1 MKVLLIYNKESGRG
15 KITKDL
21 PRIIK
26 ILEEENYTCDTY
38 SITIERG
45 VCKNTFD
52 ILDLYDVLLIAG
64 GDGTINTVIN
74 SVMKIDLNK
83 RPKLLFLPY
92 GTTNDTSTMLG
103 LKRKIKDNLN
113 LLKTDSF
120 YKMDVYQAN
129 DSYFLYASALGKMT
143 KTSYDIDRRFLKNM
157 GVLGYF
163 INGLKDL
170 FTNYN
175 INVRLINGK
184 EELNTQAFLILL
196 VGSNRLAG
204 FNLNKFS
211 NTQKLNSGIIGVRV
225 FSYKNRLSWL
235 RLIWF
240 YLTGGKKNKKDFH
253 LETESLEILIDQ
265 DLNWNL
271 DGEKGPL
278 GNLKLSVLKESV
290 TVYVNPKNATKLF

>member
-1 MKVLLIYNKESGRG
+1 
-15 KITKDL
+15 
-21 PRIIK
+21 
-26 ILEEENYTCDTY
+26 
-38 SITIERG
+38 
-45 VCKNTFD
+45 
-52 ILDLYDVLLIAG
+52 
-64 GDGTINTVIN
+64 
-74 SVMKIDLNK
+74 
-83 RPKLLFLPY
+83 
-92 GTTNDTSTMLG
+92 MLG

-253 LETESLEILIDQ
+253 LETESLEILIEQ